1 MSSKGEEEI
10 DIDDPDFWQ
19 KWAKKAELD
28 VDLMNKVGH
37 VQICVLPSR
46 LGALWLLKEDDFTV
60 VFKKVNSG
68 NVRERDPGHPLK
80 FTPLLSVLIQMKN
93 ELSSH

>member
-28 VDLMNKVGH
+28 VDLMNKVGFSAE
-37 VQICVLPSR
+37 VGLI
-46 LGALWLLKEDDFTV
+46 
-60 VFKKVNSG
+60 SG
-68 NVRERDPGHPLK
+68 CPKNM
-80 FTPLLSVLIQMKN
+80 TLSFSL
-93 ELSSH
+93 

>member
-28 VDLMNKVGH
+28 VDLINKVDNP
-37 VQICVLPSR
+37 IIS
-46 LGALWLLKEDDFTV
+46 
-60 VFKKVNSG
+60 VNCGIKS
-68 NVRERDPGHPLK
+68 K
-80 FTPLLSVLIQMKN
+80 
-93 ELSSH
+93 

>member
-28 VDLMNKVGH
+28 VDLMNKV
-37 VQICVLPSR
+37 CR
-46 LGALWLLKEDDFTV
+46 LYSWPQM
-60 VFKKVNSG
+60 FKG
-68 NVRERDPGHPLK
+68 WI
-80 FTPLLSVLIQMKN
+80 TLSTGKRGLFY
-93 ELSSH
+93 

>member
-37 VQICVLPSR
+37 TDYKSCLVQRC
-46 LGALWLLKEDDFTV
+46 K
-60 VFKKVNSG
+60 
-68 NVRERDPGHPLK
+68 
-80 FTPLLSVLIQMKN
+80 
-93 ELSSH
+93 SSCRPIGPCIDT